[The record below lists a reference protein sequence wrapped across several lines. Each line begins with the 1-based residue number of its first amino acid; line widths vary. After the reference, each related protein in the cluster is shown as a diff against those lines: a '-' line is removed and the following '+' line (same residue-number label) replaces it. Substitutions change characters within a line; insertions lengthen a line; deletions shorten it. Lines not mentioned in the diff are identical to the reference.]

1 MRLRKHWFLGLALG
15 FSTLALSACG
25 KNPPQAPA
33 TQVSVSAPVVKVT
46 AQALQ
51 AYAEVPASVV
61 ADQQVQLSSRLMGYI
76 RNLTVR
82 EGQAVQAGQVLF
94 EVDPTDVVGQVQQA
108 QAGLAEAESALADA
122 RSNYERFKALYAQQA
137 IPEKQWDAVK
147 SQYAM
152 AQARAAA
159 ARAGITSAQAQLRYA
174 RVTAPF
180 AGIIAQKFLQNGD
193 LATPGHPIL
202 SIENPA
208 HLQVQCSVSD
218 DLFTRLHVGQSLA
231 VQGDGQVVQAR
242 VLDLV
247 ATSDPMTHTH
257 LVKLSLPDNSGLQ
270 SGSFV
275 TVAIPTERR
284 TGIVVPASALQDR
297 AGIPGVFVVD
307 AQGLAHYR
315 MVRPGKP
322 VAGGVEILSG
332 LSSGEAVVAGNLAE
346 IDNGSRIKA
355 AGATHG

>member
-1 MRLRKHWFLGLALG
+1 MRLGKHCFLGLALG
-15 FSTLALSACG
+15 LSALALSACG
-25 KNPPQAPA
+25 KNPPQAPT
-33 TQVSVSAPVVKVT
+33 TQVSVSAPVVRVA

-94 EVDPTDVVGQVQQA
+94 EVDPAEVVGQVQQA

-122 RSNYERFKALYAQQA
+122 RSNYERFKSIYAQQA

-152 AQARAAA
+152 ARARAAA
-159 ARAGITSAQAQLRYA
+159 ARAGITSARSQLRYA

-202 SIENPA
+202 SIESPA

-231 VQGDGQVVQAR
+231 VHADGRVIQAQ

-247 ATSDPMTHTH
+247 ATGDPLTHTH
-257 LVKLSLPDNSGLQ
+257 LVKLSLPDDSGLQ

-275 TVAIPTERR
+275 TVAIPTEQR

-332 LSSGEAVVAGNLAE
+332 LSSGETVVAGNLAE
-346 IDNGSRIKA
+346 IDNGSRIKP
-355 AGATHG
+355 AGAIHG

>member
-1 MRLRKHWFLGLALG
+1 MRLGKHCFLGLALG
-15 FSTLALSACG
+15 LSTLALSACG
-25 KNPPQAPA
+25 KSPPSAPA
-33 TQVSVSAPVVKVT
+33 AQASVSAPVVKVT

-82 EGQAVQAGQVLF
+82 EGQAVKAGQVLF
-94 EVDPTDVVGQVQQA
+94 EVDPTDVLGQVQRA

-122 RSNYERFKALYAQQA
+122 RSNYERFQSLYAQQA

-152 AQARAAA
+152 AQARVAA
-159 ARAGITSAQAQLRYA
+159 ARAGITSAGSQLRYA
-174 RVTAPF
+174 RVRAPF
-180 AGIIAQKFLQNGD
+180 AGIVAQKFLQNGD
-193 LATPGHPIL
+193 LATPGHPVL
-202 SIENPA
+202 RIENPA
-208 HLQVQCSVSD
+208 RLQVQCSVSD
-218 DLFTRLHVGQSLA
+218 DLFTRLHLGQSLSIHGDGRV
-231 VQGDGQVVQAR
+231 VQGR

-257 LVKLSLPDNSGLQ
+257 LVKLSLPGNSGMQ

-275 TVAIPTERR
+275 TVAIPTEQR

-332 LSSGEAVVAGNLAE
+332 LSSGEKVVAGKLAE
-346 IDNGSRIKA
+346 IDNGSRIKPTGA
-355 AGATHG
+355 AHG